1 MATTGEPPRST
12 TGELSKRPRK
22 RLGVTHVADLAARRR
37 T

>member
-12 TGELSKRPRK
+12 TGELSKHPRK
-22 RLGVTHVADLAARRR
+22 RLPVTHLADLAARRR